1 MLDPQ
6 RTAAKLATARDTSR
20 NFLDQLLFPSAA
32 AATMEL
38 PPPQPPAQIAV
49 RPAAP
54 VGNVRISDGSK
65 QQSVANAAKRVGIHP
80 VYLAAVMSLE
90 TSGTFDPRSR
100 NSLGYVGLIQFGA
113 WEQKNY
119 RVSRNTPFEDQAAA
133 AAQFLIDR
141 GVKPGD
147 GIDRIY
153 AAVLI
158 GNADGKLEDGS
169 DGMNTKDQYGTSVNN
184 ALKRLSPG
192 GGHYNNAVRFLRGG

>member
-1 MLDPQ
+1 
-6 RTAAKLATARDTSR
+6 
-20 NFLDQLLFPSAA
+20 
-32 AATMEL
+32 
-38 PPPQPPAQIAV
+38 
-49 RPAAP
+49 
-54 VGNVRISDGSK
+54 
-65 QQSVANAAKRVGIHP
+65 
-80 VYLAAVMSLE
+80 MSLE

-158 GNADGKLEDGS
+158 GNADGKLADGS
-169 DGMNTKDQYGTSVNN
+169 DGMKTKDAYGTSVMS